1 MKITKDQ
8 VEHVAHLARLS
19 LTEEEKE
26 RMTKDMEM
34 ILEFADQINQFEF
47 EDVNATAHVIPIE
60 NVFREDE
67 VRPSMDRDI
76 LLSNATSKENGC
88 YSVPKIVE

>member
-19 LTEEEKE
+19 LTEEEKVQ
-26 RMTKDMEM
+26 MTKDMEM
-34 ILEFADQINQFEF
+34 ILEFADQINEYTF
-47 EDVNATAHVIPIE
+47 EDVNATAHVIPMN

-67 VRPSMDRDI
+67 VLPSMEREV
-76 LLSNATSKENGC
+76 LLANAPSKEDGC
-88 YSVPKIVE
+88 YNVPKVVE